1 MCACV
6 QSSGATVY
14 FPTSSIDDAYT
25 LFTDEDGNEN
35 QYPWNYGVG
44 QCAAHDEGLTG
55 FGCDDDE
62 NAPGYCAQ
70 QWCYVSEECTAEDV
84 ASSGVVDG
92 AFFSYNA
99 CGGDG
104 EALSASEQAAVDA
117 EAAAAAEAEA
127 AAAGEGEGEEA
138 TEEGEDESGEGEG
151 EGDAAGE
158 DDCGSHESGCGS
170 NNVSIKI
177 EFGVNA

>member
-55 FGCDDDE
+55 FGCDDNE

-117 EAAAAAEAEA
+117 EAAATAEAEA